1 MEASDYS
8 TSTGATTAESNG
20 SSSAQSPW
28 DAHLAAG
35 TAAHPEI
42 TVIGAFVGGFV
53 FAKLLKALGGG
64 E

>member
-8 TSTGATTAESNG
+8 ASTTPAQSDG
-20 SSSAQSPW
+20 SSSGQSPW
-28 DAHLAAG
+28 DAHLAAES
-35 TAAHPEI
+35 TAHPEI
-42 TVIGAFVGGFV
+42 PVIGAFVGAFV